1 MGEEKRKFVFHCQSC
16 GRCCKRKEG
25 IVILID
31 DIQRWSKEGTIYR
44 VFPHISIVERFQN
57 FTIQMNLENGVCEM
71 YDEEKKECTIY
82 SSRPITCRSFPLRF
96 NGNNYFI
103 KDKECPGLSSESMSA
118 EELKEIREAAKE
130 EHVGEGQMISVLPV
144 LHSLILKEVNE
155 KSKEVY
161 ENLTDEE
168 KEKLEEM
175 FKEV

>member
-1 MGEEKRKFVFHCQSC
+1 MEKEKPKFVFHCQRC
-16 GRCCKRKEG
+16 GRCCERKEE
-25 IVILID
+25 IVILIN
-31 DIQRWSKEGTIYR
+31 DIKRWSDEGVIYQ
-44 VFPHISIVERFQN
+44 VFPHISIVERCQKLS
-57 FTIQMNLENGVCEM
+57 IRMNLEDGVCEM
-71 YDEEKKECTIY
+71 YDKEKKECTIY

-118 EELKEIREAAKE
+118 EELTEIREAAKG
-130 EHVGEGQMISVLPV
+130 EHVGEGQMMSVLPV
-144 LHSLILKEVNE
+144 LHSLILKEVTE